1 MGRND
6 IPSVTDR
13 YGLARV
19 DRERRWTWI
28 VDGVLLVVV
37 GAWVLAQRD
46 PSLAGGTR
54 VAVSLALAA
63 VLVHRGLLLVER
75 RRRRRA
81 APVATLRPAA
91 RTAVAQALGT
101 PVAQALTAPAV
112 ADEVTPPAG
121 PQVA

>member
-63 VLVHRGLLLVER
+63 ALVHRGLLLVER
-75 RRRRRA
+75 RRRRRSPPSSRCA
-81 APVATLRPAA
+81 RPRA
-91 RTAVAQALGT
+91 RPWPRRWTR
-101 PVAQALTAPAV
+101 PSRRR
-112 ADEVTPPAG
+112 
-121 PQVA
+121 